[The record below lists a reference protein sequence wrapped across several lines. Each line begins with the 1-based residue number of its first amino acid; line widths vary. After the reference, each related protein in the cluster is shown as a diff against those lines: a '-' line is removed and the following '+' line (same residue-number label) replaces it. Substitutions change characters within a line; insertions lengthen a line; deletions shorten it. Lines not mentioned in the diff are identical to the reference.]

1 MASVRGWREAKVGP
15 RAQGTGGCGQ
25 SPRGPAEGLTV
36 LSDGEVQGAAMGQA
50 VVGGN
55 GVMTPERSRSGLAGR
70 SGDVE
75 FTQEEGRS

>member
-1 MASVRGWREAKVGP
+1 MLG
-15 RAQGTGGCGQ
+15 
-25 SPRGPAEGLTV
+25 
-36 LSDGEVQGAAMGQA
+36 DGKVQGAAMGQA

-75 FTQEEGRS
+75 VSQEEGRT

>member
-1 MASVRGWREAKVGP
+1 M
-15 RAQGTGGCGQ
+15 
-25 SPRGPAEGLTV
+25 